1 MMSNA
6 ILMALVP
13 VFFVLLLGYAA
24 GRFHVVDNLHVDAL
38 NALVMDFAVPA
49 SLFAATASA
58 SRSEMIEQVPLFLV
72 LGITMSLLYAA
83 WYLAARRLFK
93 VSRPDASIQALTVGF
108 PNLAGVGL
116 PILTSVAGQAG
127 AVPVAVALATGSV
140 LISPVTLIMAEMDA
154 ARSRGEEMAARQ
166 MLTAVGRAITKPV
179 VLAPV
184 FGILFSVSDLSLD
197 ALAHACL
204 ALIGSSAAGVAL
216 FLTGAILSAQSFRLN
231 WKIAAA
237 TVAADVVRP
246 ARSRCNHSR
255 LSNRSRHS
263 EDGHSPRRGA
273 FRLFRHP
280 VCGQLPAGL
289 RSGRLDGHFEHR
301 IQRRDHGGRDRRALS
316 ALGGDH
322 DTCDP
327 VLGTRRTA
335 SGHVR
340 PDGRCAGSDAP
351 VCTRGN
357 VAGRQGSAR
366 FRAQRI

>member
-184 FGILFSVSDLSLD
+184 FGILFSVSDLSLN

-246 ARSRCNHSR
+246 LAAVAITHVFPIAPDTARTAILLAAAPS
-255 LSNRSRHS
+255 
-263 EDGHSPRRGA
+263 GFFGI
-273 FRLFRHP
+273 LFA
-280 VCGQLPAGL
+280 VNY
-289 RSGRLDGHFEHR
+289 RLD
-301 IQRRDHGGRDRRALS
+301 S
-316 ALGGDH
+316 AAVGSMVISSTGFSVA
-322 DTCDP
+322 TMAVAIA
-327 VLGTRRTA
+327 VLFP
-335 SGHVR
+335 H
-340 PDGRCAGSDAP
+340 
-351 VCTRGN
+351 
-357 VAGRQGSAR
+357 
-366 FRAQRI
+366 